1 MISTVKIQPNIV
13 KDYLF
18 TSLLTMSHQLSEAA
32 SGQLFL
38 RGFEKLKTSQNHYI
52 TKEQKKVDVK
62 MFSNQIK
69 KAGIFKWLTNK
80 SISVSIKV

>member
-13 KDYLF
+13 QDYLF

-32 SGQLFL
+32 WGQLFL
-38 RGFEKLKTSQNHYI
+38 HGFEKLSCSYI
-52 TKEQKKVDVK
+52 TKEQKKADVK

>member
-13 KDYLF
+13 QDYLF

-32 SGQLFL
+32 WGQLFL
-38 RGFEKLKTSQNHYI
+38 HGFEKPQLHHKRA
-52 TKEQKKVDVK
+52 EADVK